1 MRQITNLTDQAFQQH
16 TIIFER
22 QSVTLE
28 LRFLPQVQRW
38 MINVSFQG
46 RSVSGVFLAL
56 GVLHINN
63 NLFPFDFVV
72 TESSG
77 TELDPFKGDDFVSRC
92 KMYML
97 EPDEMEAIR
106 GLPVAF

>member
-1 MRQITNLTDQAFQQH
+1 MRQINNITDQPYQQH

-22 QSVTLE
+22 QSITLE

-38 MINVSFQG
+38 MINVSYRG
-46 RSVSGVFLAL
+46 RPVSGVFLAL

-63 NLFPFDFVV
+63 NLFPFDFIV

-77 TELDPFKGDDFVSRC
+77 SELDPFKADDFVSRC
-92 KMYML
+92 KLYML
-97 EPDEMEAIR
+97 EADEMESIR
-106 GLPVAF
+106 GLPVEV